1 MKRREFLKTSALLVV
16 GSAAAASGIVSVAGA
31 DQGEPQFTTLTSP
44 QAATLLAVTRRIFP
58 HKQLD
63 DAPYWKVV
71 SGLDTAAK
79 NDPAVANLLAAGVA
93 QLNGSQTSFTALDD
107 KQQTAMLK
115 AMESG
120 PFFEKVHSVELQT
133 LYSDPAVWK
142 AFGYQGPAYKFGGY
156 IRRGFD
162 DLAWL
167 PNPPESASPKPT

>member
-1 MKRREFLKTSALLVV
+1 MKRREFLKTGALLVV

-31 DQGEPQFTTLTSP
+31 DQGAPQFTTLTSP
-44 QAATLLAVTRRIFP
+44 EAATLLAVTRRIFP

-63 DAPYWKVV
+63 DAPYWKAV
-71 SGLDTAAK
+71 SELDAEAK
-79 NDPAVANLLAAGVA
+79 NDPAVAKLLAAGVD
-93 QLNGSQTSFTALDD
+93 QLNASQFRTLDE
-107 KQQTAMLK
+107 KQQTAILK

-120 PFFEKVHSVELQT
+120 PFFQKVHSVELQT

-167 PNPPESASPKPT
+167 PNPPESASPKPA

>member
-44 QAATLLAVTRRIFP
+44 EAATLLAVTRRIFP

-71 SGLDTAAK
+71 GELDAAAK
-79 NDPAVANLLAAGVA
+79 NDPAVARLLAAGVD
-93 QLNGSQTSFTALDD
+93 QLNASQFTTLDE
-107 KQQTAMLK
+107 KQQTAILK

-120 PFFEKVHSVELQT
+120 PFFQKVHSVELLT

-167 PNPPESASPKPT
+167 PNPPESASPKPA